1 MLQAR
6 DARLN
11 EKFPARKRSHF
22 FDHSFI
28 KQLLNVSG
36 YYNFCNV
43 EKTSDK
49 VDVFNC
55 SKLFFPINIDESHWT
70 LCVIFMDKKCI
81 IYYNSKAQGDS
92 GTELEYCQSIR
103 KWLYDCSN
111 RFGRIVHTDIL
122 QWPCSVGECPQQNDG
137 YNCGL

>member
-28 KQLLNVSG
+28 KQLLGASG
-36 YYNFCNV
+36 NYNFSKV

-49 VDVFNC
+49 VDVFNF
-55 SKLFFPINIDESHWT
+55 SKLFFPINIGDYHWT
-70 LCVIFMDKKCI
+70 LCVILWTK
-81 IYYNSKAQGDS
+81 
-92 GTELEYCQSIR
+92 
-103 KWLYDCSN
+103 
-111 RFGRIVHTDIL
+111 
-122 QWPCSVGECPQQNDG
+122 SV
-137 YNCGL
+137 